1 MFSLNKM
8 PTLGY
13 FNKVVCDS
21 IGLWTS
27 QDKGITFSV
36 PAKEK
41 QRREALKIA
50 FSEIQKEDGSYGGL
64 NELLSVTS
72 RISPKQRNEIKKN
85 KTVQAY
91 VNYLSKEDFSSY
103 YELVELREYI
113 YAVIDAR
120 FSEQEVASFAKRYY
134 ELSID
139 YYREFVREF
148 TVKPAKALESYQYYI
163 ESILKQMIYVLRI
176 NCLGTIQH
184 ELGNYSKESWPLRSF
199 ADAATNLCN
208 VSLHELNQFHE
219 IRLSRRLS
227 DLDIWETDFKATPVN
242 TKSKQVIDRLS
253 RNNRIKWDSFY
264 STMKPLVSL
273 LPPAIDKEHFT
284 LSAFTAFVTHNLN
297 SHLSVLDISPCS
309 EIDDSYPS
317 LSTENCIPVTQRIDF
332 LINKFVEPSGHEIES
347 SMEQYSNYKKNLMI
361 AKSFLDRDLDLPNT
375 ITLTYDIHLTDFP
388 VEKLA
393 GRTDWIN
400 EWILARVALK
410 SGNPA
415 GALYHYKNAHEL
427 AKYKAGSLY
436 LIFYFQVCAFC
447 KSQFKKLRASSEEDV
462 FDRFY
467 EPLGSEVSKYAI
479 LVGFSPN
486 HTRDPKTLMPRS
498 SAPIKEQT
506 MIRKIDSLAERIGN
520 SH

>member
-103 YELVELREYI
+103 HELVELREYI
-113 YAVIDAR
+113 YVVIDAR

-139 YYREFVREF
+139 YYSEFVREF
-148 TVKPAKALESYQYYI
+148 TVKPAKALESYQYFI

-219 IRLSRRLS
+219 IRLSGRLS

-297 SHLSVLDISPCS
+297 SHVSVLDISPCS

-317 LSTENCIPVTQRIDF
+317 LNAEDCMPVTERIDA
-332 LINKFVEPSGHEIES
+332 LINNFIVHEIDS
-347 SMEQYSNYKKNLMI
+347 SMEQYRNYKKNVMV
-361 AKSFLDRDLDLPNT
+361 ANSFFLNNELDIPDT
-375 ITLTYDIHLTDFP
+375 ITFTYDIDLTDFP
-388 VEKLA
+388 VEKFE
-393 GRTDWIN
+393 GCTEWIN
-400 EWILARVALK
+400 EWIFARLALK
-410 SGNPA
+410 SDNPV
-415 GALYHYKNAHEL
+415 GALHHFKNAHEL
-427 AKYKAGSLY
+427 AKYSAGPLY
-436 LIFYFQVCAFC
+436 LPFYLQVCAFC
-447 KSQFKKLRASSEEDV
+447 ISQFKKLSISNEEDV

-467 EPLGSEVSKYAI
+467 EPLGSEASSYAK
-479 LVGFSPN
+479 LMGFSPRSI
-486 HTRDPKTLMPRS
+486 RDSKTLMPRS
-498 SAPIKEQT
+498 SAPLKEQL
-506 MIRKIDSLAERIGN
+506 IIKKIDTLVEIIKSN
-520 SH
+520 H